1 MAVMHRDHELM
12 SYLTYSISEIH
23 AIEEPDTCLGS
34 WRVLLGSKPPASFSL
49 PSPFSPLPPPPP
61 HHHSAVT

>member
-49 PSPFSPLPPPPP
+49 PSPFS
-61 HHHSAVT
+61 HHHSASAVT